1 MGTHLPSSK
10 GEQPPPQFSAH
21 ICCGKMAGWIK
32 MPLGMEVGFGPGD
45 CVRWGPSS
53 PQKGAQPPIF
63 DPCLLWPNGCMH
75 QDTTWY
81 GGRPQPRRH
90 CVRWGLSSPRKGAQQ
105 PPPLLAHVYCGQT
118 AGWIKIPL
126 GTDYGRRPRPRRCV
140 RCGPSPFH
148 FWPMPIVAKR
158 SPSQQLLSS
167 LFIYCW

>member
-1 MGTHLPSSK
+1 MGTHFPSPK
-10 GEQPPPQFSAH
+10 GEQPPQFSAH

-53 PQKGAQPPIF
+53 PQKGAQPHIF

-75 QDTTWY
+75 QDTTLY

-90 CVRWGLSSPRKGAQQ
+90 CVRWGLSCPRKGAQQ

-126 GTDYGRRPRPRRCV
+126 GTDVGLGLGDMLNADQPLPLLAHVC
-140 RCGPSPFH
+140 CGQTVPISATISPG
-148 FWPMPIVAKR
+148 I
-158 SPSQQLLSS
+158 SPGAAAP
-167 LFIYCW
+167 